1 MIVKISKGEKGVAD
15 YLKTDKKRDSKL
27 TRDEKDDRLP
37 LAGNLDLIEMSEK
50 HQSKKKN
57 KKHNY
62 YHISLSFTSEE
73 WNRLYESGN
82 I

>member
-15 YLKTDKKRDSKL
+15 YLKTGKKRDSKL

-50 HQSKKKN
+50 HQRKKRTRN
-57 KKHNY
+57 ITTIIYPCH
-62 YHISLSFTSEE
+62 LLQ
-73 WNRLYESGN
+73 RSGAGYMKVA